1 MSVLIIKNIVTEGP
15 GTMEDFLKKEE
26 IPFAIIELGSGE
38 IPLPLEDFETLVI
51 MGGPMGVYE
60 MDRYPHLRIES
71 RLIRE
76 AINRRMKILGVC
88 LGAQMVAYC
97 LGSKVYQGHKE
108 EIGWHSIDL
117 TGDGLKDP
125 VIRKLAIHPRVGD
138 FWRKFKVFHWHG
150 DTFDLPIGAVFLAR
164 SDLYKTQAFRYGDN
178 VYGFQ
183 FHVEVTKDMLL
194 EWFKDR
200 PEIKSIMKDTENI
213 YEEYA
218 GRAKNFYKAFFRIG

>member
-150 DTFDLPIGAVFLAR
+150 DTFDLPIGAVCLAR

>member
-1 MSVLIIKNIVTEGP
+1 MAVLIIKNIATEGP
-15 GTMEDFLKKEE
+15 GTIGEFLRKED
-26 IPFAIIELGSGE
+26 IPFTIIELGSGE
-38 IPLPLEDFETLVI
+38 IPPPLEDFDTLVI

-60 MDRYPHLRIES
+60 MDRYPHLMTGS

-76 AINRRMKILGVC
+76 AINRGMKILGVC

-97 LGSKVYQGHKE
+97 LGSEVYHGPQE

-125 VIRKLAIHPRVGD
+125 LMRKLAIHPRVGD

-150 DTFDLPIGAVFLAR
+150 DTFDLPIGAVLLAR
-164 SDLYKTQAFRYGDN
+164 SDLYKTQAFRYSDN

-183 FHVEVTKDMLL
+183 FHIEVTKDMINEWL
-194 EWFKDR
+194 EDK
-200 PEIKSIMKDTENI
+200 PEIDSIMKDTENI

-218 GRAKNFYKAFFRIG
+218 GRAKNFYKAFFRKG

>member
-1 MSVLIIKNIVTEGP
+1 MAVLIIKNIETEGP
-15 GTMEDFLKKEE
+15 GTMENFLKKEE

-38 IPLPLEDFETLVI
+38 IPLPLEDFDTLVI

-76 AINRRMKILGVC
+76 AINRGMKILGVC

-150 DTFDLPIGAVFLAR
+150 DTFDLPIGAVLLAR

>member
-1 MSVLIIKNIVTEGP
+1 MAVLIIKNIVTEWP
-15 GTMEDFLKKEE
+15 GTIGEFLRKEE

-38 IPLPLEDFETLVI
+38 IPLPLEDFNALVI

-76 AINRRMKILGVC
+76 AMNRGMNILGIC

-97 LGSKVYQGHKE
+97 LGSEVYHGPQE
-108 EIGWHSIDL
+108 EIGWHSIEL

-125 VIRKLAIHPRVGD
+125 LMRKLAIHPRVGD

-150 DTFDLPIGAVFLAR
+150 DTFDLPVGAVLLAR
-164 SDLYKTQAFRYGDN
+164 SDLYKNQAFRYENN

-183 FHVEVTKDMLL
+183 FHIEVTKDMIHEWL
-194 EWFKDR
+194 EDK
-200 PEIKSIMKDTENI
+200 PEIDSIMKDTENI
-213 YEEYA
+213 YDEYA
-218 GRAKNFYKAFFRIG
+218 GRAKNFYKAFFRKG